1 MSKYK
6 AHGKALKRDE
16 SSRDHGVGFKSL
28 NSPDFS
34 HPRNMGDG
42 AHQQTSLVTPLLV
55 MAHSSISRTTRFQR
69 EKVGASPTWA
79 TNFDIHFSIYMEMK
93 ISQSNQRLI
102 IYFALTLVASFLG
115 DSTVQMIRNEP
126 IIIEHIHWFQWLCIF
141 LGVFLQLL
149 IVWRSF
155 LDQSK
160 NREEHKRSK
169 KK

>member
-1 MSKYK
+1 MERPLNGTRV
-6 AHGKALKRDE
+6 AVITALG
-16 SSRDHGVGFKSL
+16 SNPSTHQIFLTHAIWV
-28 NSPDFS
+28 
-34 HPRNMGDG
+34 MGS
-42 AHQQTSLVTPLLV
+42 HQQTSLVTPLLV

-169 KK
+169 KKLNEI

>member
-1 MSKYK
+1 
-6 AHGKALKRDE
+6 
-16 SSRDHGVGFKSL
+16 
-28 NSPDFS
+28 
-34 HPRNMGDG
+34 MGDG
-42 AHQQTSLVTPLLV
+42 VASANLAGYPTSCYGPFVYL
-55 MAHSSISRTTRFQR
+55 ARTTRFQR

-169 KK
+169 KKMKYRINETET